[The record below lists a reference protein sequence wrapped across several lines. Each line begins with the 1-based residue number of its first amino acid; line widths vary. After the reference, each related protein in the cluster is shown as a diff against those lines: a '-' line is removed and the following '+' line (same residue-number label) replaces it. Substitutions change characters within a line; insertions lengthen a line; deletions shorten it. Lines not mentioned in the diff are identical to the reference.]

1 MSETIKRASTQQEVN
16 TLNVRVTALES
27 TNHANHSE
35 MMRIL
40 TEMNSTMKETFKE
53 IKDDLKLQSVKQ
65 QSNDSDIVA
74 CSKEISRVDSKLT
87 KIMSAMGALLIA
99 AVTGF
104 FGLVSSYIG
113 R

>member
-1 MSETIKRASTQQEVN
+1 MSDIKRASTQQEVN

-40 TEMNSTMKETFKE
+40 TDMNSTMKETFKE
-53 IKDDLKLQSVKQ
+53 IKDELKSHAAKQ

-74 CSKEISRVDSKLT
+74 CSKEVSRVDSKLN
-87 KIMSAMGALLIA
+87 KIMSTMGGLLIA
-99 AVTGF
+99 AVGGAFT
-104 FGLVSSYIG
+104 LASRYIG